1 MKPTFERFEFPALMM
16 LLCIA
21 MTPQPLLGSTV
32 EIPVP
37 LDYRIVEQAL
47 EQQVFTGPDG
57 SAEVFSDHLRCNT
70 LVLSEPVVAG
80 TDDGRVRIQTAMR
93 AQTGTPLGDRCR
105 FAKSW
110 LGVVETLQIAQVEP
124 GSSTVSFRVV
134 DSSLL
139 RSDDGDEVLP
149 RFMQGWITDHVHP
162 RLGAV
167 RIDLQP
173 SIEGIREWLDSA
185 VAAPGLET
193 IEMGD
198 LISAVVFSDVQP
210 SKAALV
216 VVLSLEV
223 ADAPEGWAP
232 PDEPPLTDDEL
243 AQWDATW
250 QAWDGFATWMMKT
263 LALTAGPELG
273 HALAETLLEAR
284 HDLRDALAQDD
295 REHDPVRTLFLKTW
309 NRLAPVVHDIQ
320 LDLPGRQALQYA
332 IFVSAAD
339 ALQALDQLA
348 PHIGMRL
355 DSDSLRSLAR
365 TLVPAV
371 SDYDLRYDTA
381 IDPDLRQLLG
391 LDPEFEPGSGT
402 GTGDSALT
410 HLMTHLISW
419 LIRDAHAAQISP
431 QLLKRLNS
439 WAPHRAEIDQY
450 LNTVEQL
457 LEEIAQ
463 AERGKGKV
471 PDEHF
476 DVYETLLR
484 ATAYQESCW
493 RQYVERQGS
502 LETIRS
508 SAGSVGLM
516 QINEHVWRGVYDI
529 DLVHA
534 DIGYNARAGNE
545 ILVHYLVDYAIRK
558 KEHEITDPPD
568 SLARATYAVYNGGP
582 RHLTRYRN
590 PDASAS
596 LKQIDTAF
604 WQKYRAI
611 QAEGP
616 MAVKGCLGG

>member
-1 MKPTFERFEFPALMM
+1 MKPTFERFEFPALML

-21 MTPQPLLGSTV
+21 MTPQLLLGATV

-37 LDYRIVEQAL
+37 LDYRIVRQAL

-57 SAEVFSDHLRCNT
+57 TAEVLSDHLRCNT

-80 TDDGRVRIQTAMR
+80 TDDGQVRIQTTMR
-93 AQTGTPLGDRCR
+93 AQTGTPLGDKCR

-110 LGVVETLQIAQVEP
+110 LGLVETLQIAQVEP

-134 DSSLL
+134 ESSLL
-139 RSDDGDEVLP
+139 RSDDRNEVLP
-149 RFMQGWITDHVHP
+149 QFMQRWITDHVHP

-185 VAAPGLET
+185 VAGPGMET
-193 IEMGD
+193 IEMSD

-210 SKAALV
+210 SEAALV

-243 AQWDATW
+243 AHWDATW

-263 LALTAGPELG
+263 LALTAEPELG

-284 HDLRDALAQDD
+284 YNLRDALAQDD
-295 REHDPVRTLFLKTW
+295 RAHDPVRSLFLKTW

-320 LDLPGRQALQYA
+320 LNLPGRQALQYA
-332 IFVSAAD
+332 MFVSAAD

-391 LDPEFEPGSGT
+391 LDPEFEPGT
-402 GTGDSALT
+402 GNNPLA
-410 HLMTHLISW
+410 HLISW
-419 LIRDAHAAQISP
+419 LIRDAYAAQISP

-439 WAPHRAEIDQY
+439 WAPGQAEIDQY

-476 DVYETLLR
+476 NVYEALLR

-502 LETIRS
+502 LEAIRS

-516 QINEHVWRGVYDI
+516 QINEHVWRGVYDL
-529 DLVHA
+529 DSVQA

-558 KEHEITDPPD
+558 KEYEITDPPD

-582 RHLTRYRN
+582 SQLTRYRN

-596 LKQIDTAF
+596 LKKIDTAF

-611 QAEGP
+611 QTEGP
-616 MAVKGCLGG
+616 IAVKGCLGG